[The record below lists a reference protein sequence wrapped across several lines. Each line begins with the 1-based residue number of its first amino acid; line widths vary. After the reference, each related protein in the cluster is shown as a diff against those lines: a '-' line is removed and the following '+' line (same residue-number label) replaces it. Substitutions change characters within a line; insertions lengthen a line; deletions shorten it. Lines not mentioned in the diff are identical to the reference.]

1 MLRLAFAALLS
12 AAAPALTEAAQAQ
25 EFTLERYFT
34 GVTHATGSFSAIN
47 GVKRTFTVRLSGK
60 FNGHLLTLAEDFV
73 YGDGEKDRKTWKF
86 TKKGPGLYTGT
97 REDVIGSTTVRI
109 SGSTAKF
116 TYLVDLDTGPGQNIV
131 RFWDTMILSADG
143 RTIKNR
149 AVVTKY
155 GLPVAKVKVDFT
167 R

>member
-1 MLRLAFAALLS
+1 MLRLTLASLLA
-12 AAAPALTEAAQAQ
+12 AAAPSLSQASQAEA
-25 EFTLERYFT
+25 FTLESYFQ
-34 GVTHATGSFSAIN
+34 GVTRATGSFSAIN
-47 GVKRTFTVRLSGK
+47 GVKRTFTVRLYGK

-86 TKKGPGLYTGT
+86 TKKAPGLYTGT

-109 SGSTAKF
+109 SGNTAKF

-131 RFWDTMILSADG
+131 RFYDTMVLSGDG
-143 RTIKNR
+143 KTIKNR
-149 AVVTKY
+149 ALVTKY
-155 GLPVAKVKVDFT
+155 GVPVARVKVDFT